1 MFIRNVI
8 KEVHVHMRK
17 ENKEQKIIWLSK
29 ILGIKKKSNSYN
41 KRDNG
46 IINGYLVDTSIE
58 QISELDYPEEEGKD
72 KSR

>member
-1 MFIRNVI
+1 
-8 KEVHVHMRK
+8 MRK

-72 KSR
+72 KTR